1 MVADECIFCQ
11 IVDGRIPCTKLFEN
25 DQVLAFLDIN
35 PWSEGHSL
43 LVPKVHCS
51 LLDQCSSS
59 IVSAVA
65 QHIGPLA
72 RAIVG
77 AVGADGYNVLNNN
90 GRSAGQLIDHVHFHI
105 IPRNSGD
112 GIIQHAPQG
121 KYQPG
126 RIEEIA
132 DMVRESLK

>member
-1 MVADECIFCQ
+1 
-11 IVDGRIPCTKLFEN
+11 
-25 DQVLAFLDIN
+25 
-35 PWSEGHSL
+35 
-43 LVPKVHCS
+43 
-51 LLDQCSSS
+51 
-59 IVSAVA
+59 
-65 QHIGPLA
+65 
-72 RAIVG
+72 
-77 AVGADGYNVLNNN
+77 LNNN

-132 DMVRESLK
+132 DMVRELLK

>member
-1 MVADECIFCQ
+1 MADECIFCQ
-11 IVDGRIPCTKLFEN
+11 IVDGKIPCVKLFEN

-43 LVPKVHCS
+43 LIPKVHYS
-51 LLDQCSSS
+51 LLDQCPPSVIS
-59 IVSAVA
+59 VVA
-65 QHIGPLA
+65 QHIGSLA
-72 RAIVG
+72 RAIIG